1 MVRTRHVIAVT
12 VGSLIGA
19 FLFALIGAISDLAAV
34 GATIGALVGGGVSL
48 GVCSGWIS
56 VPTTG
61 GIVGAVLFALLGPA
75 CDDYSG
81 LSIVPGFLL
90 GMGVTWVV
98 RAAIGRLGLRAL
110 LLLPAIVTGIVALC
124 TAEPVWLLV
133 AAIIG
138 LLTLNW
144 DPEHQRTPVS
154 WRKLH
159 YGRAEPPP
167 DDTGP
172 GRT

>member
-1 MVRTRHVIAVT
+1 MISVAAGTLV
-12 VGSLIGA
+12 GA
-19 FLFALIGAISDLAAV
+19 FLFSLIGAISDHVLI
-34 GATIGALVGGGVSL
+34 GATIGAVVGGVVSL
-48 GVCSGWIS
+48 GTCSGWIS

-81 LSIVPGFLL
+81 LASVPGFFL
-90 GMGVTWVV
+90 GLGVTWVV
-98 RAAIGRLGLRAL
+98 RGAVGWLGLRAAF
-110 LLLPAIVTGIVALC
+110 LLPAIVTGMLALA

-144 DPEHQRTPVS
+144 DPQHQTTPLS
-154 WRKLH
+154 WRKRRDR
-159 YGRAEPPP
+159 RAESPSGG
-167 DDTGP
+167 TGP
-172 GRT
+172 GDTVN

>member
-19 FLFALIGAISDLAAV
+19 FLFSLIGAISGLASV
-34 GATIGALVGGGVSL
+34 GATIGAVVGGGVSL
-48 GVCSGWIS
+48 GTCSGWIS

-81 LSIVPGFLL
+81 LASVPGFFL
-90 GMGVTWVV
+90 GTGVTWVV
-98 RAAIGRLGLRAL
+98 RAAVGRLGLRAL
-110 LLLPAIVTGIVALC
+110 FLLPAIVAGIAAIC
-124 TAEPVWLLV
+124 TAEPVWFLV

-144 DPEHQRTPVS
+144 DPERQRTPFS
-154 WRKLH
+154 RRKLH
-159 YGRAEPPP
+159 YGSPTDR
-167 DDTGP
+167 
-172 GRT
+172 